1 MNCCNDAFLIIE
13 KNINNY
19 QVHYRVIDKNKIDV
33 HWSDS
38 KRRRKKM
45 KTFERKK
52 IYELR
57 IDDNGDISMACAPHI
72 KMKWVKNGII
82 ANIDSELCKLTHIYV
97 HIINRLKIEY
107 LIFTGKSLKG
117 DKTCYEKKILPS
129 KN

>member
-1 MNCCNDAFLIIE
+1 MNCCNDAFLVIE

-19 QVHYRVIDKNKIDV
+19 QVHYRVIGDNKIDI

-45 KTFERKK
+45 K
-52 IYELR
+52 
-57 IDDNGDISMACAPHI
+57 
-72 KMKWVKNGII
+72 WVKNGII
-82 ANIDSELCKLTHIYV
+82 ARIDSELCKLTHIYV

-117 DKTCYEKKILPS
+117 DKTCYEKKMLPS